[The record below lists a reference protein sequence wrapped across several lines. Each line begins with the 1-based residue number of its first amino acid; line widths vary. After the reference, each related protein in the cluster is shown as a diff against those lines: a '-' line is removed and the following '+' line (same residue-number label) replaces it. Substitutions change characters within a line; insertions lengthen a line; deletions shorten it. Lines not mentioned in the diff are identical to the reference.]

1 MQKKSI
7 SSVNITEK
15 DALSKAAALCS
26 RRECCVSEIRQ
37 KLEQWGAPAES
48 RERIVDRL
56 IDEKYID
63 ESRFARA
70 FALDKLRYNHW
81 GRIKI
86 DQSMRLLGI
95 SPDDRRTAL
104 DELPA
109 DEYRDILQ
117 HLVRTKLPTIKAS
130 SDYERQ
136 GKLMRFLASRG
147 FEPNLVTLGSFDA
160 HGMIEPCAW
169 ND

>member
-1 MQKKSI
+1 MQKRPIPSGK
-7 SSVNITEK
+7 ITEK
-15 DALSKAAALCS
+15 EALSKAASLCS
-26 RRECCVSEIRQ
+26 RRECCVSEIMQ
-37 KLEQWGAPAES
+37 KLEQWGAPADS
-48 RERIVDRL
+48 HERIVTRL
-56 IDEKYID
+56 IDERYVD

-95 SPDDRRTAL
+95 SPDDRRAAL

-109 DEYRDILQ
+109 EEYRDILR
-117 HLVRTKLPTIKAS
+117 HLVDSKLPTIKAS
-130 SDYERQ
+130 SDYERR

-147 FEPNLVTLGSFDA
+147 FEPDLTR
-160 HGMIEPCAW
+160 
-169 ND
+169 